1 MADLNKNG
9 LASEGCQLMEEESER
24 SVASVEEQL
33 IKEMTVFEVF
43 TFFLSDTE
51 GRLKGLYQGFFVIY

>member
-33 IKEMTVFEVF
+33 IKEMTVFEVL
-43 TFFLSDTE
+43 TFF
-51 GRLKGLYQGFFVIY
+51 IYLIQKAG